1 MKVNF
6 TIEGEPVGKARPR
19 HGKYKTYTP
28 SKTKSVE
35 NNIAYFYKV
44 NIKHYFEGYVR
55 LKLDLYYSIA
65 KSDSK
70 KMQQMKLNN
79 ELRPSKKPD
88 IDNVLKLVL
97 DALNEV
103 AYKDDTQ
110 VIEVECKKFFSI
122 NPRIEITLED
132 INGKE

>member
-1 MKVNF
+1 MKKRISF
-6 TIEGEPVGKARPR
+6 TIEGEPTGKGRPR

-28 SKTKSVE
+28 AKTKAVE

-44 NIKHYFEGYVR
+44 NIGHYFEGYVK

-70 KMQQMKLNN
+70 KKKLMKLNN
-79 ELRPSKKPD
+79 ELRPNKKPD
-88 IDNVLKLVL
+88 IDNVVKLVA

-110 VIEVECKKFFSI
+110 IIELECRKFYSDI
-122 NPRIEITLED
+122 PRIKITIED
-132 INGKE
+132 L

>member
-1 MKVNF
+1 MKKRISF
-6 TIEGEPVGKARPR
+6 TIEGEPTGKGRPS

-28 SKTKSVE
+28 AKTKAVE

-44 NIKHYFEGYVR
+44 NIGHYFEGYVK

-70 KMQQMKLNN
+70 KKKLMKLNN
-79 ELRPSKKPD
+79 ELRPNKKPD
-88 IDNVLKLVL
+88 IDNVVKLVA

-110 VIEVECKKFFSI
+110 IIELECRKFYSDI
-122 NPRIEITLED
+122 PRIEITIED
-132 INGKE
+132 L

>member
-1 MKVNF
+1 MKKRISF
-6 TIEGEPVGKARPR
+6 TIEGEPTGKCRPR

-28 SKTKSVE
+28 HKTKAVE

-44 NIKHYFEGYVR
+44 NVGHYFDGYVK

-70 KMQQMKLNN
+70 KKKLMKLNN
-79 ELRPSKKPD
+79 ELRPNKKPD
-88 IDNVLKLVL
+88 IDNVVKLVA

-110 VIEVECKKFFSI
+110 IIELECRKFYSDI
-122 NPRIEITLED
+122 PRIEITIED
-132 INGKE
+132 L

>member
-1 MKVNF
+1 
-6 TIEGEPVGKARPR
+6 
-19 HGKYKTYTP
+19 
-28 SKTKSVE
+28 
-35 NNIAYFYKV
+35 
-44 NIKHYFEGYVR
+44 
-55 LKLDLYYSIA
+55 
-65 KSDSK
+65 
-70 KMQQMKLNN
+70 MKLNN

>member
-1 MKVNF
+1 MRIKF
-6 TIEGEPVGKARPR
+6 TIEGEPVGKGRPR
-19 HGKYKTYTP
+19 YGKYKTYTP
-28 SKTKSVE
+28 AKTKSVE

-44 NIKHYFEGYVR
+44 NIGHYFEGYVR

-70 KMQQMKLNN
+70 KKKIMKLNN
-79 ELRPSKKPD
+79 ELRPNKKPD
-88 IDNVLKLVL
+88 IDNVIKLVA

-110 VIEVECKKFFSI
+110 IIELECRKFYSDI
-122 NPRIEITLED
+122 ARMEIILED
-132 INGKE
+132 LNEE

>member
-1 MKVNF
+1 MKKRISF
-6 TIEGEPVGKARPR
+6 TIEGEPTGKGRPR

-28 SKTKSVE
+28 AKTKAVE

-44 NIKHYFEGYVR
+44 NIGHYFEGYVK

-70 KMQQMKLNN
+70 KKKLMKLNN
-79 ELRPSKKPD
+79 ELRPNKKPD
-88 IDNVLKLVL
+88 IDNVVKLVA

-110 VIEVECKKFFSI
+110 IIELECRKFYRDI
-122 NPRIEITLED
+122 PRIEITIED
-132 INGKE
+132 L

>member
-1 MKVNF
+1 MKKRISF
-6 TIEGEPVGKARPR
+6 TIEGEPTGKGRPR

-28 SKTKSVE
+28 AKTKAVE

-44 NIKHYFEGYVR
+44 NIGHYFEGYVK

-70 KMQQMKLNN
+70 KKNLMKLNN
-79 ELRPSKKPD
+79 ELRPNKKPD
-88 IDNVLKLVL
+88 IDNVVKLVA

-110 VIEVECKKFFSI
+110 IIELECRKFYSDI
-122 NPRIEITLED
+122 PRIEITIED
-132 INGKE
+132 L

>member
-1 MKVNF
+1 MMKVSF
-6 TIEGEPVGKARPR
+6 TIEGEPVGKGRPR

-28 SKTKSVE
+28 AKTKSVE
-35 NNIAYFYKV
+35 NNIAYLYKV
-44 NIKHYFEGYVR
+44 NVGYYFEGYVK

-70 KMQQMKLNN
+70 KKKLMKLNN
-79 ELRPSKKPD
+79 ELRPNKKPD
-88 IDNVLKLVL
+88 IDNVVKLVA

-110 VIEVECKKFFSI
+110 LIELECRKFYSDI
-122 NPRIEITLED
+122 PRIEITIED
-132 INGKE
+132 L

>member
-1 MKVNF
+1 MKKRISF
-6 TIEGEPVGKARPR
+6 TIEGEPTGKGRPR
-19 HGKYKTYTP
+19 HSKYKTYTP
-28 SKTKSVE
+28 AKTKAVE

-44 NIKHYFEGYVR
+44 NIGHYFEGYVK

-70 KMQQMKLNN
+70 KKKLMKLNN
-79 ELRPSKKPD
+79 ELRPNKKPD
-88 IDNVLKLVL
+88 IDNVVKLVA

-110 VIEVECKKFFSI
+110 IIELECRKFYSDI
-122 NPRIEITLED
+122 PRIEITIED
-132 INGKE
+132 L

>member
-1 MKVNF
+1 MKKRISF
-6 TIEGEPVGKARPR
+6 TIEGEPTGKGRPR

-28 SKTKSVE
+28 AKTKAVE

-44 NIKHYFEGYVR
+44 NIGHYFEGYVK

-70 KMQQMKLNN
+70 KKKLMKLNN
-79 ELRPSKKPD
+79 ELRPNKKPD
-88 IDNVLKLVL
+88 IDNVVKLVA

-103 AYKDDTQ
+103 AFKDDTQ
-110 VIEVECKKFFSI
+110 IIELECRKFYSDI
-122 NPRIEITLED
+122 PRIEITIED
-132 INGKE
+132 L

>member
-1 MKVNF
+1 MKKRISF
-6 TIEGEPVGKARPR
+6 TIEGEPTGKGRPR

-28 SKTKSVE
+28 HKTKAAE

-44 NIKHYFEGYVR
+44 NVGHYFEGYVK

-70 KMQQMKLNN
+70 KKKLMKLNN
-79 ELRPSKKPD
+79 ELRPNKKPD
-88 IDNVLKLVL
+88 IDNVVKLVA

-110 VIEVECKKFFSI
+110 IIELECRKFYSDI
-122 NPRIEITLED
+122 PRIEITIED
-132 INGKE
+132 L

>member
-1 MKVNF
+1 MMKVSF
-6 TIEGEPVGKARPR
+6 TIEGEPVGKGRPR

-28 SKTKSVE
+28 AKTKSVE

-44 NIKHYFEGYVR
+44 NVGYYFEGYV
-55 LKLDLYYSIA
+55 KLNLNLYYSIA

-70 KMQQMKLNN
+70 KKKLMKLNN
-79 ELRPSKKPD
+79 ELRPNKKPD
-88 IDNVLKLVL
+88 IDNVVKLVA

-110 VIEVECKKFFSI
+110 IIELRCRKFYSDI
-122 NPRIEITLED
+122 PRMEITIED
-132 INGKE
+132 L

>member
-1 MKVNF
+1 MKVSF
-6 TIEGEPVGKARPR
+6 TIEGEPVGKGRPR

-28 SKTKSVE
+28 AKTKSVE
-35 NNIAYFYKV
+35 NNIAYLYKV
-44 NIKHYFEGYVR
+44 NVGYYFEGYVK

-70 KMQQMKLNN
+70 KKKLMKLNN
-79 ELRPSKKPD
+79 ELRPNKKPD
-88 IDNVLKLVL
+88 IDNVVKLVA

-110 VIEVECKKFFSI
+110 IIELECRKFYSDI
-122 NPRIEITLED
+122 PRIEITIED
-132 INGKE
+132 L

>member
-1 MKVNF
+1 MKKRISF
-6 TIEGEPVGKARPR
+6 TIEGEPTGKGRPR
-19 HGKYKTYTP
+19 YGKYKTYTP
-28 SKTKSVE
+28 AKTKAVE

-44 NIKHYFEGYVR
+44 NMGHYFEGYVK

-70 KMQQMKLNN
+70 KKKLMKLNN
-79 ELRPSKKPD
+79 ELRPNKKPD
-88 IDNVLKLVL
+88 IDNVVKLVA

-110 VIEVECKKFFSI
+110 IIELECRKFYSDI
-122 NPRIEITLED
+122 PRIEITIED
-132 INGKE
+132 L

>member
-1 MKVNF
+1 MMKVSF
-6 TIEGEPVGKARPR
+6 TIEGEPVGKGRPR

-28 SKTKSVE
+28 AKTKSVE

-44 NIKHYFEGYVR
+44 NVGYYFEGYV
-55 LKLDLYYSIA
+55 KLNLNLYYSIA

-70 KMQQMKLNN
+70 KKKLMKLNN
-79 ELRPSKKPD
+79 ELRPNKKPD
-88 IDNVLKLVL
+88 IDNVVKLVA

-110 VIEVECKKFFSI
+110 IIELECRKFYSDI
-122 NPRIEITLED
+122 PRIEITIED
-132 INGKE
+132 L

>member
-1 MKVNF
+1 MKKRISF
-6 TIEGEPVGKARPR
+6 TIEGEPTGKGRPR

-28 SKTKSVE
+28 HKTKAVE

-44 NIKHYFEGYVR
+44 NVGHYFDGYVK

-70 KMQQMKLNN
+70 KKKLMKLNN
-79 ELRPSKKPD
+79 ELRPNKKPD
-88 IDNVLKLVL
+88 ADNVIKLVA

-110 VIEVECKKFFSI
+110 IIELECRKFY
-122 NPRIEITLED
+122 
-132 INGKE
+132 

>member
-1 MKVNF
+1 MMKVSF
-6 TIEGEPVGKARPR
+6 TIEGEPVGKGRPR

-28 SKTKSVE
+28 AKTKSVE

-44 NIKHYFEGYVR
+44 NVGYYFEGYV
-55 LKLDLYYSIA
+55 KLNLNLYYSIA

-70 KMQQMKLNN
+70 KKKLIKLNN
-79 ELRPSKKPD
+79 ELRPNKKPD
-88 IDNVLKLVL
+88 IDNVVKLVA

-110 VIEVECKKFFSI
+110 IIELRCRKFYSDI
-122 NPRIEITLED
+122 PRMEITIED
-132 INGKE
+132 L

>member
-1 MKVNF
+1 MMKVSF
-6 TIEGEPVGKARPR
+6 TIEGEPVGKGRPR

-28 SKTKSVE
+28 AKTKSVE
-35 NNIAYFYKV
+35 NNIAYLYKV
-44 NIKHYFEGYVR
+44 NVGYYFEGYVK

-70 KMQQMKLNN
+70 KKKLMKLNN
-79 ELRPSKKPD
+79 ELRPNKKPD
-88 IDNVLKLVL
+88 IDNVVKLVA

-110 VIEVECKKFFSI
+110 IIELECRKFYSDI
-122 NPRIEITLED
+122 PRIEITIED
-132 INGKE
+132 L

>member
-1 MKVNF
+1 MMIKF
-6 TIEGEPVGKARPR
+6 TIEGEPVGKGRPR

-28 SKTKSVE
+28 AKTKSVE

-44 NIKHYFEGYVR
+44 NVGHYFEGYVR

-70 KMQQMKLNN
+70 KKKMMKLNN
-79 ELRPSKKPD
+79 ELRPNKKPD
-88 IDNVLKLVL
+88 IDNVIKLVA

-110 VIEVECKKFFSI
+110 IIELECRKFYSDI
-122 NPRIEITLED
+122 ARMEITLED
-132 INGKE
+132 LNEE

>member
-1 MKVNF
+1 MKKRISF
-6 TIEGEPVGKARPR
+6 TIEGEPTGKGRPR

-28 SKTKSVE
+28 HKTKAVE

-44 NIKHYFEGYVR
+44 NVGHYFDGYVK

-70 KMQQMKLNN
+70 KKKLMKLNN
-79 ELRPSKKPD
+79 ELRPNKKPD
-88 IDNVLKLVL
+88 IDNVVKLVA

-110 VIEVECKKFFSI
+110 IIELECRKFYSDI
-122 NPRIEITLED
+122 PRIEITIED
-132 INGKE
+132 L

>member
-1 MKVNF
+1 MKKRISF
-6 TIEGEPVGKARPR
+6 TIEGEPTGKGRPR

-28 SKTKSVE
+28 HKTKAVE

-44 NIKHYFEGYVR
+44 NIGHYFEGYVK

-70 KMQQMKLNN
+70 KKKLMKLNN
-79 ELRPSKKPD
+79 ELRPNKKPD
-88 IDNVLKLVL
+88 IDNVVKLVA

-110 VIEVECKKFFSI
+110 IIELECRKFYSDI
-122 NPRIEITLED
+122 PRIEITIED
-132 INGKE
+132 L

>member
-1 MKVNF
+1 MRIKF
-6 TIEGEPVGKARPR
+6 TIEGEPVGKGRPR
-19 HGKYKTYTP
+19 YGKYKTYTP
-28 SKTKSVE
+28 AKTKSVE

-44 NIKHYFEGYVR
+44 NIGHYFEGYVR

-70 KMQQMKLNN
+70 KKKMMKLNN
-79 ELRPSKKPD
+79 ELRPNKKPD
-88 IDNVLKLVL
+88 IDNVIKLVA

-110 VIEVECKKFFSI
+110 I
-122 NPRIEITLED
+122 IEIECRKFYSDIPRMEIILE
-132 INGKE
+132 EL

>member
-1 MKVNF
+1 MMKVSF
-6 TIEGEPVGKARPR
+6 TIEGEPVGKGRPR

-28 SKTKSVE
+28 AKTKSVE

-44 NIKHYFEGYVR
+44 NVGYYFEGYV
-55 LKLDLYYSIA
+55 KLNINLYYSIA

-70 KMQQMKLNN
+70 KKKLMKLNN
-79 ELRPSKKPD
+79 ELRPNKKPD
-88 IDNVLKLVL
+88 IDNVVKLVA

-110 VIEVECKKFFSI
+110 IIELRCRKFYSDI
-122 NPRIEITLED
+122 PRMEITIED
-132 INGKE
+132 L

>member
-1 MKVNF
+1 MKKRISF
-6 TIEGEPVGKARPR
+6 TIEGEPTGKGRPR

-28 SKTKSVE
+28 AKTKAVE

-44 NIKHYFEGYVR
+44 NIGHYFEGYVKI
-55 LKLDLYYSIA
+55 KLDLYYSIA

-70 KMQQMKLNN
+70 KKKLMKLNN
-79 ELRPSKKPD
+79 ELRPNKKPD
-88 IDNVLKLVL
+88 IDNVVKLVA

-110 VIEVECKKFFSI
+110 IIELECRKFYSDI
-122 NPRIEITLED
+122 PRIKITIED
-132 INGKE
+132 L

>member
-1 MKVNF
+1 MKKRISF
-6 TIEGEPVGKARPR
+6 TIEGEPTGKGRPR

-28 SKTKSVE
+28 TKTKAVE

-44 NIKHYFEGYVR
+44 NIGHYFEGYVK

-70 KMQQMKLNN
+70 KKKLMKLNN
-79 ELRPSKKPD
+79 ELRPNKKPD
-88 IDNVLKLVL
+88 IDNVVKLVA

-110 VIEVECKKFFSI
+110 IIELECRKFYSDI
-122 NPRIEITLED
+122 PRIEITIED
-132 INGKE
+132 L

>member
-1 MKVNF
+1 MKKRISF
-6 TIEGEPVGKARPR
+6 TIEGEPTGKGRPR

-28 SKTKSVE
+28 NKTKAVE

-44 NIKHYFEGYVR
+44 NVGHYFDGYVK

-70 KMQQMKLNN
+70 KKKLMKLNN
-79 ELRPSKKPD
+79 ELRPNKKPD
-88 IDNVLKLVL
+88 IDNVVKLVA

-110 VIEVECKKFFSI
+110 IIELQCRKFYSDI
-122 NPRIEITLED
+122 PRMEITIED
-132 INGKE
+132 L

>member
-1 MKVNF
+1 MRIKF
-6 TIEGEPVGKARPR
+6 TIEGEPVGKGRPR

-28 SKTKSVE
+28 AKTKSVE

-44 NIKHYFEGYVR
+44 NIGHYFEGYVR

-70 KMQQMKLNN
+70 KKKMMKLNN
-79 ELRPSKKPD
+79 ELRPNKKPD
-88 IDNVLKLVL
+88 IDNVIKLVA

-110 VIEVECKKFFSI
+110 IIELECRKFYSDI
-122 NPRIEITLED
+122 ARMEIILED
-132 INGKE
+132 LNEE